1 MAGIGI
7 IDSGLGG
14 LTVWQAIRERCPGLA
29 CLYLADQQHLPYG
42 PREQA
47 EIQRLCAGMTIALR
61 QAGCRLIV
69 LACNTASAAAL
80 KTLRERF
87 PDIPF
92 VGMEPAVKPAAL
104 QTRTG
109 VVGLMATRGTLK
121 GELLQQTAA
130 RFAGHVE
137 IVSSDCPGLAEAI
150 ESGLSGEPLYR
161 LLRGHVADMQ
171 RRGADTI
178 VLGCT
183 HYPLILPVLEEVF
196 GPDVRLIDPAP
207 AVARQVERLWHEL
220 GPTSAAGEP
229 DRFVS
234 TAAQPDSLRR
244 ILETRFAV
252 QAPVESW
259 CWEGDMLRPCT
270 TTDDTAPV

>member
-14 LTVWQAIRERCPGLA
+14 LTVWQAIRERCPDVP
-29 CLYLADQQHLPYG
+29 CLYLADQRHLPYG
-42 PREQA
+42 TREPA
-47 EIQRLCAGMTIALR
+47 EIQRLCLGMTRALR
-61 QAGCRLIV
+61 EAGCRLIV

-80 KTLRERF
+80 KSLRAHF
-87 PDIPF
+87 TDLPF

-104 QTRTG
+104 QTRSG

-150 ESGLSGEPLYR
+150 EQGVTGEPLR
-161 LLRGHVADMQ
+161 ELLRGHVAPMQ
-171 RRGADTI
+171 QRGADTI

-183 HYPLILPVLEEVF
+183 HYPLVLSELGEVF
-196 GPDVRLIDPAP
+196 GPGVQLIDPAP
-207 AVARQVERLWHEL
+207 AVARQVERLWRAL
-220 GPTSAAGEP
+220 DPLPPARGA
-229 DRFVS
+229 DRFVT
-234 TAAQPDSLRR
+234 TADRPDSLQGM
-244 ILETRFAV
+244 LQQRFARH
-252 QAPVESW
+252 ATVETW
-259 CWEGDMLRPCT
+259 RWEGDMLLPPST
-270 TTDDTAPV
+270 TLVT